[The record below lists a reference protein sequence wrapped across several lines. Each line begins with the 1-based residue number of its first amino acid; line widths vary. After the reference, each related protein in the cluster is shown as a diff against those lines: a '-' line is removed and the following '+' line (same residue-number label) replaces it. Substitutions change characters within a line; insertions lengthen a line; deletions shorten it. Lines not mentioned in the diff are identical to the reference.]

1 MPQNGDRN
9 ITSTESNEKTPLPG
23 QREGK
28 NLWYVIISTIHLE
41 RHFTMIRPVFSLIQM
56 KLPKKPE
63 VRLPMTR
70 KKKKEINVQHETVVK
85 VFAKPVFYL
94 T

>member
-1 MPQNGDRN
+1 
-9 ITSTESNEKTPLPG
+9 
-23 QREGK
+23 
-28 NLWYVIISTIHLE
+28 
-41 RHFTMIRPVFSLIQM
+41 MIRPVFSLIQM